1 MYDKNLIKEILI
13 QILEASN
20 KILKRFDSI
29 HEPDDFLNSDEGQE
43 KCDAICMQLIAI
55 GESLKNMDKI
65 TNRTLLDKYPD
76 FEWQKAKQMRD
87 IISHHYFD
95 VNSEII
101 FDVCMNEIPKLRD
114 LIDKIIGEEFG
125 T

>member
-55 GESLKNMDKI
+55 GESLKN
-65 TNRTLLDKYPD
+65 LDKVTNYSLLTSYP
-76 FEWQKAKQMRD
+76 E
-87 IISHHYFD
+87 
-95 VNSEII
+95 VE
-101 FDVCMNEIPKLRD
+101 
-114 LIDKIIGEEFG
+114 
-125 T
+125 